1 MPVRTRPLI
10 DIRSTDQLNLGY
22 STTLIGLLANATV
35 DDTAVVVASAY
46 LFRALG
52 SSIGVS
58 TGSAVLQ
65 QVLRTELAARLP
77 DQDEAREIE
86 ERVRQSLE
94 YIKHLPPNIAEQVK
108 WAYQVATIW
117 TMASSSVYFLI
128 AFIFGFWVKE
138 KSLKR

>member
-1 MPVRTRPLI
+1 
-10 DIRSTDQLNLGY
+10 
-22 STTLIGLLANATV
+22 
-35 DDTAVVVASAY
+35 
-46 LFRALG
+46 
-52 SSIGVS
+52 
-58 TGSAVLQ
+58 
-65 QVLRTELAARLP
+65 VLRTELATRLP
-77 DQDEAREIE
+77 DHDKAREIE

-94 YIKHLPPNIAEQVK
+94 YIKQLPPNIAEQVK